1 MRSLKASDVYVT
13 TQEVIFFAIIY
24 AVTVAAAVA
33 RGLRD
38 SEYLNYRHAFNSCLS
53 SGFFSLG
60 IVSVWI
66 YSNPGSNHYNAWYW
80 IGIAALLGM
89 LGKEQ
94 DKFLRLIVSG
104 ILKGFRIVIE
114 DTEKKQ

>member
-1 MRSLKASDVYVT
+1 VHVT

-24 AVTVAAAVA
+24 AVTVAATIA

-38 SEYLNYRHAFNSCLS
+38 SEYLNYRHAVNSSLS

-60 IVSVWI
+60 VIAVWL
-66 YSNPGSNHYNAWYW
+66 YSDPGSITHNAWYW
-80 IGIAALLGM
+80 VGVAALLGM

>member
-1 MRSLKASDVYVT
+1 VYVT
-13 TQEVIFFAIIY
+13 TQEVVFFAIIY

-38 SEYLNYRHAFNSCLS
+38 SEYLNYRHAVNSCLS

>member
-1 MRSLKASDVYVT
+1 
-13 TQEVIFFAIIY
+13 
-24 AVTVAAAVA
+24 
-33 RGLRD
+33 
-38 SEYLNYRHAFNSCLS
+38 
-53 SGFFSLG
+53 
-60 IVSVWI
+60 
-66 YSNPGSNHYNAWYW
+66 
-80 IGIAALLGM
+80 M